1 MLFDV
6 LQQRQGIINRGVI
19 ESANDVARTQSGCSC
34 GRVRF
39 DLVDDRRFRRQD
51 QQLANTFS
59 APTTRFGLVWLYL
72 DSFNFTVAFEFDRH
86 GLAFTSDNR
95 PAHAVVHSEETR
107 QDRKSTRLNSSHTVI
122 SYAVFCLKKKIR
134 QTKR

>member
-1 MLFDV
+1 MLFNV

-51 QQLANTFS
+51 QQLTNTFS

-72 DSFNFTVAFEFDRH
+72 DGFNFTVALEFDRH

-95 PAHAVVHSEETR
+95 PAHAVVHSR
-107 QDRKSTRLNSSHTVI
+107 NRVTRLPSTS
-122 SYAVFCLKKKIR
+122 KILSPGR
-134 QTKR
+134 SPTFSAGESGMM

>member
-1 MLFDV
+1 MLFNV

-34 GRVRF
+34 RRVRF

-72 DSFNFTVAFEFDRH
+72 DSFNFTVALEFHRNS
-86 GLAFTSDNR
+86 LTFTPNNR
-95 PAHAVVHSEETR
+95 PADAVVHSEETR
-107 QDRKSTRLNSSHTVI
+107 HSSSI
-122 SYAVFCLKKKIR
+122 Y
-134 QTKR
+134 